1 MPNWINQF
9 TSIMLLA
16 AVSCISA
23 MAQYTGMPGTG
34 TTSGTY
40 TAPKGGYGSGAA
52 IGIRLGA
59 AAGAG
64 AAYWAL
70 HNPPSVIGCVQRAAQ
85 GNAIFTT
92 KDRKRYQLSP

>member
-40 TAPKGGYGSGAA
+40 TAPKGGYGSGAG
-52 IGIRLGA
+52 IGIGLGP

-64 AAYWAL
+64 VGYWAL
-70 HNPPSVIGCVQRAAQ
+70 HNRPSALGCVQRSEQ
-85 GNAIFTT
+85 GNTIFNEQDGKT
-92 KDRKRYQLSP
+92 YHVVP